1 MPQWTDNAAI
11 MASQYIN
18 STRCHVFLT
27 GRAGTGKTTFLHDI
41 RRRTHKN
48 TIVAAP
54 TGIAAINAEGV
65 TLHSLFQL
73 PFGAFVPDDAAP
85 GQAQEGGPDF
95 ELNTPQ
101 SLRRSIKM
109 NTSKRNM
116 LRKLELLIIDEVSML
131 RADLLDAIDSA
142 LRWIRRRPHE
152 PFGGVQI
159 LFIGDLHQLPPVV
172 KNTEW
177 ELLKAY
183 YDTLFFFGAAA
194 LSGWQPVYIELEHIY
209 RQNDPEF
216 ITVLNHLRD
225 GQAGANDIECLNR
238 HYCPDFAAAPGDGY
252 VYLTTHNRKADRINE
267 DELEKLP
274 GKRFKYS
281 AEVKGT
287 FDSRTYPVEPVLYLK
302 KDAQVMFIKN
312 DPTGEQRFFNGKI
325 GTVESLDASGVRV
338 GFSDGS
344 APVRVESYTWE
355 NKRYTLNKETNAI
368 EEKVIGSFLHFPLKL
383 AWAITIH
390 KSQGLTF
397 DRAVIDVSQ
406 AFAAGQVYVALSRLT
421 TLDGLVLTAP
431 FRAREFPREPA
442 LEAFARHKLDT
453 RNRTPERD
461 ASFQEHALAYLNE
474 AVRDAFDFSQLE
486 RELFFHLRTYTK
498 DAAQSKKQKQLEWA
512 QSLQPRLKPVK
523 EVGDKFLRQL
533 DRILADAMADR
544 MAHLKERVDA
554 AKAYFEPLLNEIIQ
568 EIEEKRGVIKK
579 EKSGVK
585 QYLGEL
591 EDLERHFRDQ
601 CGKMEK
607 AQALIT
613 ASRSGQELTREHL
626 APPQPAGKPASKA
639 APNSKSSPE
648 TPHKKKSEK
657 KKTKKDKPDTK
668 TVSLELFNQG
678 YDVKEIAAERGLTVI
693 TIEGHLAFWIRQG
706 VVDVHRLVSEEA
718 LDEIAAT
725 FQKLATS
732 HLKPVREAL
741 DEKYDYGTLRFTAA
755 HIQQDQK

>member
-1 MPQWTDNAAI
+1 MPQWTDNAAL
-11 MASQYIN
+11 MASKYVN
-18 STRCHVFLT
+18 STGCHVFLT
-27 GRAGTGKTTFLHDI
+27 GRAGTGKTTFLQDI

-73 PFGAFVPDDAAP
+73 PFGAFVPDDAALA
-85 GQAQEGGPDF
+85 QAGQEGPGF

-101 SLRRSIKM
+101 SLRRNIKM
-109 NTSKRNM
+109 HTSKRNM

-142 LRWIRRRPHE
+142 LRWIRRRPHI

-172 KNTEW
+172 KKNEW

-183 YDTLFFFGAAA
+183 YNTLFFFGAAA
-194 LSGWQPVYIELEHIY
+194 LSEWQPVYIELEHIY
-209 RQNDPEF
+209 RQSDAQF
-216 ITVLNHLRD
+216 ISLLNHLRD
-225 GQAGANDIECLNR
+225 GQTRAEDIECLNR
-238 HYCPDFAAAPGDGY
+238 HCCPDFTAGPGDGY

-267 DELEKLP
+267 DELAKLP
-274 GKRFKYS
+274 GKAFKYS

-312 DPTGEQRFFNGKI
+312 DPTGEQRYFNGKI
-325 GTVESLDASGVRV
+325 GKVETLNESGARV

-344 APVRVESYTWE
+344 APVWVESYTWE
-355 NKRYTLNKETNAI
+355 NKRYTLNKQSNEI
-368 EEKVIGSFLHFPLKL
+368 EEKVIGSFVHFPLKL

-397 DRAVIDVSQ
+397 DRAIIDVSQ

-421 TLDGLVLTAP
+421 SLEGLVLTAP
-431 FRAREFPREPA
+431 FHNREFPREPA
-442 LEAFARHKLDT
+442 LEAFARHKMDTGSGSPQHEAAFLD
-453 RNRTPERD
+453 
-461 ASFQEHALAYLNE
+461 HALAYLGE
-474 AVRDAFDFSQLE
+474 AVREAFDFSQLE
-486 RELFFHLRTYTK
+486 KELFFHLRTYTK
-498 DAAQSKKQKQLEWA
+498 DAAHSKKQQQLEWA
-512 QSLQPRLKPVK
+512 QALQARLKPVK

-533 DRILADAMADR
+533 ECILPDAMADR

-554 AKAYFEPLLNEIIQ
+554 AKGYFDPLLTEIIQ
-568 EIEEKRGVIKK
+568 EIEEKRAALKK

-585 QYLGEL
+585 QYLNEL
-591 EDLERHFRDQ
+591 EDLQRHFRDQ
-601 CGKMEK
+601 CGKIEK
-607 AQALIT
+607 AQALIK
-613 ASRSGQELTREHL
+613 ASQSGEELTRQHP
-626 APPQPAGKPASKA
+626 APPQAAKKAGAASSEASPK
-639 APNSKSSPE
+639 KSN
-648 TPHKKKSEK
+648 KKKSDK
-657 KKTKKDKPDTK
+657 KKAKNTEPDTK
-668 TVSLELFNQG
+668 SVSLELFNKG
-678 YDVKEIAAERGLTVI
+678 YEVREIAAERGLTVI

-706 VVDVHRLVSEEA
+706 VLDVHRLVSPEA
-718 LDEIAAT
+718 LSEIATT
-725 FQKLATS
+725 FQQLDTT

-741 DEKYDYGTLRFTAA
+741 EEKYDYGTLRFTAA
-755 HIQQDQK
+755 HIQREQE

>member
-85 GQAQEGGPDF
+85 GQTGEAGPDF

-177 ELLKAY
+177 EMLKAY

-325 GTVESLDASGVRV
+325 GKVESLDASGVRV

-355 NKRYTLNKETNAI
+355 NKRYTLNKESNAI
-368 EEKVIGSFLHFPLKL
+368 EEKVIGSFMHFPLKL

-421 TLDGLVLTAP
+421 TLEGLVLSAP

-461 ASFQEHALAYLNE
+461 ASFQEHAMAYLNE

-486 RELFFHLRTYTK
+486 KELFFHLRTYTK
-498 DAAQSKKQKQLEWA
+498 DAAQSKKQKYLEWA

-554 AKAYFEPLLNEIIQ
+554 AKAYFEPLLTEIIQ
-568 EIEEKRGVIKK
+568 EIEKKRGRVKK

-585 QYLGEL
+585 QYLREL

-607 AQALIT
+607 AQALIS
-613 ASRSGQELTREHL
+613 ASRIGEELTREHL
-626 APPQPAGKPASKA
+626 APPQPAGEPTSRA
-639 APNSKSSPE
+639 AANSKSSPE

-678 YDVKEIAAERGLTVI
+678 YEVEEIAAERGLTVI
-693 TIEGHLAFWIRQG
+693 TIEGHMAFWIRQG
-706 VVDVHRLVSEEA
+706 VVDVHRLVSPEA

-725 FQKLATS
+725 FQKLDTS

-741 DEKYDYGTLRFTAA
+741 DQKYDYGSIRFTAA
-755 HIQQDQK
+755 HIQQEQK